1 MRKIIIEKDIFIKF
15 LDKFPPFIKAFLK
28 KIKKG
33 RKLPFNKMFII
44 VWRRQ

>member
-28 KIKKG
+28 KIKK
-33 RKLPFNKMFII
+33 REKTTF
-44 VWRRQ
+44 